1 VLGSLLF
8 FLIVTSNNNIVT
20 GEKEEHQ
27 PLQDNKNGIENK
39 PLQSN
44 KSDVIENKDNPF
56 EWSNSNEEISNS
68 LSSGGIVQRKSS
80 SSLFA
85 DSLDAAETSDYT
97 SDTLIGIR
105 QKGSSTM
112 KRRMGR
118 NGSSSNESE
127 TSDTDTND
135 VESQSSKKS
144 IVSRNGIPPTTSPSK
159 SRGGTSVVSA
169 RLLCRKIIHAVL
181 TDLDDETLRRED
193 TETILIVIT
202 LLKEAMLGIVIA
214 FALVSFILFLDHRF
228 LLGLPTARNFRK
240 ATFAVMN
247 DKETL
252 INFEENAGLKFLS
265 VEEYESIMVEINQS
279 ANKTD
284 LAYRIIETRNNDL
297 KELQA
302 DMAPYDGVLDK
313 LFETI
318 GLDKWC
324 ESCHWGM
331 KLSCLSRAES
341 LEARYNTP
349 KFEAMVSTM
358 QNGKCRK
365 NEEQIKEDMK
375 KQEKVDEM
383 MKDWKSHEKEFC
395 IECEYDKS
403 MNCNQRV
410 QYLNYRFGSKID
422 DAKARTM
429 VDTEECTRTFQRK
442 QTEYMERFEA
452 NAIWGNGQT
461 CKQRVDYLM
470 YTYKD
475 SERKATLGAMEKK
488 ACVGPAID
496 DEEEIR
502 EEDLPSAEELVAAA
516 NKADQ

>member
-1 VLGSLLF
+1 LLASLLF
-8 FLIVTSNNNIVT
+8 FVIVNSNNIVT
-20 GEKEEHQ
+20 GEQEEHQ
-27 PLQDNKNGIENK
+27 PLQDNNNSNG
-39 PLQSN
+39 
-44 KSDVIENKDNPF
+44 IENKDNPF
-56 EWSNSNEEISNS
+56 EWSNSNKEISTS
-68 LSSGGIVQRKSS
+68 SSGSGIVQRKSS

-85 DSLDAAETSDYT
+85 DSLDAVGTSDYT
-97 SDTLIGIR
+97 SDTSIGIR
-105 QKGSSTM
+105 QKGSIM

-144 IVSRNGIPPTTSPSK
+144 IISRNGGGPPQTSPSK

-265 VEEYESIMVEINQS
+265 VEEYESIMVEINTS
-279 ANKTD
+279 SNKTD

-313 LFETI
+313 LFESI

-383 MKDWKSHEKEFC
+383 LKDWKSHEKEFC